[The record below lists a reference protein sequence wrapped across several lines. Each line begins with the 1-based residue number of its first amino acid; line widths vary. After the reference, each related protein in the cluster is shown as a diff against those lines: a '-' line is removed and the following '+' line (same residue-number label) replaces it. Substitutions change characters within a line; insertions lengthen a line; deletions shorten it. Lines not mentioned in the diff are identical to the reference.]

1 LSTKESEVLQA
12 GHELRHHFSDMEQQR
27 EASTMGMWVF
37 LLTEI
42 MFFGGMF
49 AAYLVYRFEYYKA
62 WAEGSAHMEF
72 WYGTVN
78 TVVLI
83 CSSLT
88 MALGVRASQ
97 VGARRVMVW
106 LLIATVVL
114 GGVFM
119 VVKGFEYHN
128 HWVLHEF
135 PGSNFHVQATDPYH
149 VEMFFVLY
157 WFMTGFHALHVLIG
171 MALVGTIAYFGHK
184 GKYNAAYHNPVE
196 NAGLYWHFVDL
207 VWLYLYP
214 LLYLIAKTHD

>member
-1 LSTKESEVLQA
+1 LSTKESELIQA

-27 EASTMGMWVF
+27 DASTMGMWVF

-42 MFFGGMF
+42 MFFGGLF
-49 AAYLVYRFEYYKA
+49 AAYLVYRIEYFNA

-72 WYGTVN
+72 WYGTAN

-88 MALGVRASQ
+88 MALAVRASQ
-97 VGARRVMVW
+97 VGAKRVMVW
-106 LLIATVVL
+106 LLLATIVL

-119 VVKGFEYHN
+119 VVKAFEYHN

-135 PGSNFHVQATDPYH
+135 PGSNFHVESRDPYH
-149 VEMFFVLY
+149 VELFFVLY

-171 MALVGTIAYFGHK
+171 MGLIGTIAYLGHK
-184 GKYNAAYHNPVE
+184 GRYNAAYHNPVE